1 MTDRVVILPTG
12 ACEQHGHHLPLD
24 TDSLIGSEIA
34 RRAAGELKDEAL
46 FLPMLWVGSSH
57 HHLAFPGTV
66 SVSASTYVLMLKDMV
81 QGLLDSGFR
90 RVILL
95 NAHSGNS
102 VPSQV
107 ALNDLQIANRRAMPE
122 MWLASVNWFELFSS
136 TEGFRQ
142 KKIIHACEWETS
154 MILAIRP
161 DLVDDE
167 DRTTTRAPGDSKF
180 HSPDYSTS
188 SKVFVPRTIEQSSP
202 SGAFGYPE
210 EASAEK
216 GEFLFGE
223 ATGQFVTFVREFA
236 KYGAAEQALPG

>member
-1 MTDRVVILPTG
+1 
-12 ACEQHGHHLPLD
+12 
-24 TDSLIGSEIA
+24 
-34 RRAAGELKDEAL
+34 
-46 FLPMLWVGSSH
+46 MLWVGASH
-57 HHLAFPGTV
+57 HHLSFPGTV
-66 SVSASTYVLMLKDMV
+66 SLSATTYILVLKDML

-90 RVILL
+90 RIVLL

-122 MWLASVNWFELFSS
+122 MWLAAVNWFELI
-136 TEGFRQ
+136 TTAEGFRQ

-167 DRTTTRAPGDSKF
+167 DRPATRAPGNSTF
-180 HSPDYSTS
+180 HSPDYSKP
-188 SKVFVPRTIEQSSP
+188 SKVFVPRTIEQSSA

-223 ATGQFVTFVREFA
+223 AAAQFVAFVREFA
-236 KYGAAEQALPG
+236 RYGAAGQVSSP